1 MANWMDCLRSRRK
14 CNADIDA
21 AYGAAADFDFET
33 YGPTLVIGTHFAGA
47 TAGRVVR
54 DGDAYRLEV

>member
-1 MANWMDCLRSRRK
+1 MMDYVFKALADATRRRVF
-14 CNADIDA
+14 NEHAD
-21 AYGAAADFDFET
+21 T
-33 YGPTLVIGTHFAGA
+33 PTLMIGTHFAGA